1 MKDHLQVKIDGRLVG
16 LLWLDERKN
25 FCFQYDTGW
34 LHHSRLPISLSL
46 PLQKDPFLDDLSHPF
61 FANLLPEEKI
71 KVVLARNLGVS
82 LHNDYGILERI
93 GGDCAGAV
101 SLDIENAGLETT
113 TGEYRRLSAK
123 ELATIIKEL
132 PKRPF
137 LAGEEGIRLSLA
149 GAQKKLPIYY
159 DERDF
164 YLSIGPAPSNAIIK
178 PAIEDLDNTVENE
191 TFCMALAKAIG
202 LDVPESFIYR
212 YGEEKVFVIK
222 RYDRVQNGSTV
233 QRLHQEDF
241 CQALG
246 VLPEY
251 KYEAEGGPSL
261 AACFNLVRNNSIRAA
276 KDVLSLLNW
285 VIFNVMIGNSD
296 AHAKNISLLLLES
309 GPVLAPFYDLLSTR
323 IYSHYGLTEK
333 LAMKIG
339 GESNPNLIQKK
350 HWQSFA
356 DEVEIKPHL
365 VLSRVVDIA
374 KRIEVNRLKLFEES
388 FAQDRCDALF
398 RLMQLM
404 AEQCKQAIKRV
415 S

>member
-1 MKDHLQVKIDGRLVG
+1 MKDHLQVKISEG
-16 LLWLDERKN
+16 LIGQLWLDERKN
-25 FCFQYDTGW
+25 FCFQYDPDW
-34 LHHSRLPISLSL
+34 LQHSRLPLSLSL
-46 PLQKDPFLDDLSHPF
+46 PLQKEPFLNDLSHPF

-71 KVVLARNLGVS
+71 KVVLARNLGIS
-82 LHNDYGILERI
+82 LHNDYGMLERI

-101 SLDIENAGLETT
+101 SLCAERDKLPQIAG
-113 TGEYRRLSAK
+113 GYRRLSAE

-132 PKRPF
+132 PTRPF

-159 DERDF
+159 DEHDF
-164 YLSIGPAPSNAIIK
+164 HLAINSAPSNAIIK
-178 PAIEDLDNTVENE
+178 PPIADLDSTVENE
-191 TFCMALAKAIG
+191 TFCMALAKTIG
-202 LDVPESFIYR
+202 LNVPESFIYR

-222 RYDRVQNGSTV
+222 RYDRTQNGPTV

-261 AACFNLVRNNSIRAA
+261 AACFNLVRNNSTRAA

-285 VIFNVMIGNSD
+285 VIFNVLIGNSD

-323 IYSHYGLTEK
+323 IYSHYGLTEN

-339 GESNPNLIQKK
+339 GENDPNLIQKK
-350 HWQSFA
+350 HWQLFA
-356 DEVEIKPHL
+356 EEVEIKPHL
-365 VLSRVVDIA
+365 VLNRVVAMA
-374 KRIEVNRLKLFEES
+374 KQIETKRLKLFNGD
-388 FAQDRCDALF
+388 FAQDHCDALF
-398 RLMQLM
+398 RLMQLI
-404 AEQCKQAIKRV
+404 AGQNKQVMNRI

>member
-16 LLWLDERKN
+16 QLWLDERKN

-34 LHHSRLPISLSL
+34 LHHSRLPLSLSL

-71 KVVLARNLGVS
+71 KVVLARNLGIS

-101 SLDIENAGLETT
+101 SLDIENAKLKTT
-113 TGEYRRLSAK
+113 TGKYRRLSAK

-159 DERDF
+159 DEQDF
-164 YLSIGPAPSNAIIK
+164 HLSIGPAPSNAIIK
-178 PAIEDLDNTVENE
+178 PPIEDLDSTVENE
-191 TFCMALAKAIG
+191 TFCMALAKTIG
-202 LDVPESFIYR
+202 LDVPESFVHR

-222 RYDRVQNGSTV
+222 RYDRVQNGAIV

-261 AACFNLVRNNSIRAA
+261 AACFNLVRNNSTRAA
-276 KDVLSLLNW
+276 RDVLSLLNW

-309 GPVLAPFYDLLSTR
+309 GPVLAPFYDLISTR

-339 GESNPNLIQKK
+339 GESDPNLIQKK
-350 HWQSFA
+350 HWKSFA
-356 DEVEIKPHL
+356 EQVEIKPHL
-365 VLSRVVDIA
+365 VLSRVVAIA
-374 KRIEVNRLKLFEES
+374 KQIEANRLKLLKGA
-388 FAQDRCDALF
+388 FAQDRCDTLF

-404 AEQCKQAIKRV
+404 AKQCKQAIKRV